1 MSRQPHRT
9 TTTMWAIEIRD
20 SAFHKA
26 AWSTVGYSLYANKS
40 EAQADIDS
48 FKINGVPM
56 RVRIT
61 IERAMAND
69 R

>member
-9 TTTMWAIEIRD
+9 TKEMWAIEIRD

-26 AWSTVGYSLYANKS
+26 AWSTVGYSLYEHKS

-48 FKINGVPM
+48 FKIDGRPMKVRVTIQRAVP
-56 RVRIT
+56 
-61 IERAMAND
+61 
-69 R
+69 

>member
-1 MSRQPHRT
+1 
-9 TTTMWAIEIRD
+9 MWAIEIRD

-48 FKINGVPM
+48 FKIDGKPM

-61 IERAMAND
+61 IQRATG
-69 R
+69 

>member
-9 TTTMWAIEIRD
+9 STVMWAIEIRD

-26 AWSTVGYSLYANKS
+26 AWSTVGYSLYASKS

-48 FKINGVPM
+48 FKINGRPM

-61 IERAMAND
+61 IQKAMSCD
-69 R
+69 E

>member
-1 MSRQPHRT
+1 MSRQPYRT
-9 TTTMWAIEIRD
+9 TVTMWAIGIHD

-40 EAQADIDS
+40 EAQSDIDS
-48 FKINGVPM
+48 FKIKGEPL

-61 IERAMAND
+61 IQRAMPND
-69 R
+69 

>member
-61 IERAMAND
+61 IQKAMAND
-69 R
+69 K

>member
-1 MSRQPHRT
+1 
-9 TTTMWAIEIRD
+9 MWAIEIRD

-26 AWSTVGYSLYANKS
+26 AWSTVGYSLYASKS

-69 R
+69 K